1 MAEMQEELLFKT
13 RESFIT
19 IFSWKK
25 VLVGLVIILLWIG
38 TILLNFKDSVK
49 DVLYI
54 VDGIATGA
62 FIIFIGICM
71 WLKSL
76 HKIYIYREHIHERMG
91 LFNVIE
97 TDAPIGMIS
106 AVTLE
111 TPFLGI
117 IFNYGTVYLDSVGKI
132 DVHSEN
138 IKNAKKMKVIL
149 DVLVNE
155 LNEKTNRNI

>member
-13 RESFIT
+13 RESFLT

-25 VLVGLVIILLWIG
+25 FLVGLVIVLLWVG
-38 TILLNFKDSVK
+38 TILINFKDSVK

-54 VDGIATGA
+54 ADGVITGLFVIYIA
-62 FIIFIGICM
+62 ICM

-132 DVHSEN
+132 DIHSNN
-138 IKNAKKMKVIL
+138 IKGAKKMKVIL

-155 LNEKTNRNI
+155 LNEKQSHN

>member
-19 IFSWKK
+19 VFSWKK
-25 VLVGLVIILLWIG
+25 VLMGLIVVLLWVG
-38 TILLNFKDSVK
+38 TILIDFKDSVK
-49 DVLYI
+49 DILYI
-54 VDGIATGA
+54 IDGVATA
-62 FIIFIGICM
+62 VFVIFIGVCT

-132 DVHSEN
+132 DIHSNN
-138 IKNAKKMKVIL
+138 IKGAKKMKVIL

-155 LNEKTNRNI
+155 LNEKESHN